1 MIRGTTMG
9 KISGLRIV
17 TCKFVYS
24 PAVVSAKNLFFLI
37 FCVCLS
43 ACHISFRAFVISW
56 SLDVKDEGE
65 SFIPHL

>member
-37 FCVCLS
+37 FCACLS
-43 ACHISFRAFVISW
+43 ACRISFRAFVISW

-65 SFIPHL
+65 SFIP

>member
-37 FCVCLS
+37 FCACLS
-43 ACHISFRAFVISW
+43 TCRISLRAFVISW

-65 SFIPHL
+65 SFIP

>member
-37 FCVCLS
+37 FCACLS
-43 ACHISFRAFVISW
+43 ACRISLRAFVISW

-65 SFIPHL
+65 SFIP